1 MANRLTRV
9 PDKPVPPL
17 PRWVRLAVPA
27 ADFFMIVMV
36 SRPRSGSLSKTWV
49 TPATLQMCL
58 AVVVIC
64 LLCAG
69 LVALGLVERSNV
81 AIGLGAGLLLL
92 AIGAGAVALVGIAQR
107 RS

>member
-1 MANRLTRV
+1 ML
-9 PDKPVPPL
+9 
-17 PRWVRLAVPA
+17 
-27 ADFFMIVMV
+27 VMV
-36 SRPRSGSLSKTWV
+36 SRPRSGSLGKTWV

-64 LLCAG
+64 LVCAD
-69 LVALGLVERSNV
+69 LAASGLVERNYV

>member
-1 MANRLTRV
+1 M
-9 PDKPVPPL
+9 
-17 PRWVRLAVPA
+17 LA
-27 ADFFMIVMV
+27 MV

-64 LLCAG
+64 LLCVG
-69 LVALGLVERSNV
+69 LAALGLFERRSV
-81 AIGLGAGLLLL
+81 AIGLAAGLLLL